1 MVGSK
6 HCWECSCGGGVW
18 ILHSMGFCFWGLQR
32 GQRVQEIHTL
42 YCGKFLDFAFFLFEL
57 SLWFGTHCWL
67 LGFISSS
74 FCLTKFIL
82 TLFLWIHRTEH
93 GAPLKEV
100 VQWLEILQTYVTI
113 HTHFTWRSC
122 GNPLLQMSI
131 ELLGNGDVIHH
142 INYNLITFAIKKEN
156 HIYLFCCLVWEYLF
170 IKSWN

>member
-1 MVGSK
+1 MGVGYGFFTPWVSAFEAFREDNESK
-6 HCWECSCGGGVW
+6 KFIHCIVVN
-18 ILHSMGFCFWGLQR
+18 FW
-32 GQRVQEIHTL
+32 TL
-42 YCGKFLDFAFFLFEL
+42 PFLFEF
-57 SLWFGTHCWL
+57 SLWFSTHCWL
-67 LGFISSS
+67 LGFVSFS
-74 FCLTKFIL
+74 FCLTKFIS
-82 TLFLWIHRTEH
+82 TLFLWIRRTEH

-122 GNPLLQMSI
+122 VNPLLQMSF

-142 INYNLITFAIKKEN
+142 INYDLITFAIKKKN